1 MSSHATH
8 RFSCGNRG
16 LRAFNLRGVDLSGI
30 IFVVLAIAWAVFL
43 IPKALKQ
50 HDEVART
57 RSIDRFSTA
66 IRVLAHREPVNERDT
81 RLVVTPTRST
91 STRRVVTTRPAA
103 PTATATVTRPT
114 GQGRPTPVA
123 PVVSR
128 TRTVARRQAAR
139 AAARR
144 RRRLLTGLLLCD
156 VVVVV
161 LAYLAVVPWWSVAIP
176 VGLTVVYLVLCRTQ
190 VRHESATVVGA
201 PAARTEA
208 EPVEEVEVVDV
219 AEVVDVDGHRVAEL
233 EQEDTIGIPVA
244 LLQAAIASGEPAGTL
259 WDPLPVTLPTYVTK
273 PKAHRTV
280 RTIDLGE
287 PGTWTSGR
295 TAQDAQIAAEAA
307 TEGAR
312 KSAQKTTEKGIA
324 ASDDDGTG
332 EAHRRAVGS

>member
-1 MSSHATH
+1 M
-8 RFSCGNRG
+8 
-16 LRAFNLRGVDLSGI
+16 
-30 IFVVLAIAWAVFL
+30 VLAVAWAVFL

-81 RLVVTPTRST
+81 RLVVTPARST
-91 STRRVVTTRPAA
+91 SARRVVTTRPAA
-103 PTATATVTRPT
+103 AGSESVPALPAPA
-114 GQGRPTPVA
+114 PAA

-128 TRTVARRQAAR
+128 ARTVARRQAAR

-144 RRRLLTGLLLCD
+144 RRRLLAGLLLCD

-176 VGLTVVYLVLCRTQ
+176 GGLTVVYLVLCRTQ
-190 VRHESATVVGA
+190 VRHESAPVVAA
-201 PAARTEA
+201 PAAHSEA
-208 EPVEEVEVVDV
+208 DAVDVVVDPVEIEVVDV
-219 AEVVDVDGHRVAEL
+219 AEVAVDEDRVVEL

-244 LLQAAIASGEPAGTL
+244 LLQAAIASGEPADTL

-295 TAQDAQIAAEAA
+295 TAQDAQIAAEASA
-307 TEGAR
+307 AEGAKQSAE
-312 KSAQKTTEKGIA
+312 KSSEKGVDT
-324 ASDDDGTG
+324 SKDDDAG
-332 EAHRRAVGS
+332 EAQQRAVGS